1 MPKPLFTRGET
12 KKRQF
17 GKTTMSDDG
26 MKYFKKGISNWKMAF
41 NDRGGELYDTLVQ
54 GWSAWLEEEA
64 SAIDIEGGWRRKN
77 LHSLLRTREE
87 KEDPEGDDAVDEGQD
102 GDEGELFACYDSDGD
117 DGFIAPNARG
127 GQRRTLEADIEDEG
141 EGTIVDSN
149 NNRKRGDEDD
159 EDEDEDGDIVDGN
172 NNRKRGDEDDEE
184 DGDEDGDKDE
194 EGEEQEKEQEK
205 EQWKGGNRGANA
217 GNKRKRGEMTG
228 MGRKSRVRSK

>member
-1 MPKPLFTRGET
+1 
-12 KKRQF
+12 
-17 GKTTMSDDG
+17 
-26 MKYFKKGISNWKMAF
+26 MK
-41 NDRGGELYDTLVQ
+41 
-54 GWSAWLEEEA
+54 
-64 SAIDIEGGWRRKN
+64 
-77 LHSLLRTREE
+77 TREPQE
-87 KEDPEGDDAVDEGQD
+87 EPNGDDAVDEGQD

-194 EGEEQEKEQEK
+194 EGEEQEKEK

-217 GNKRKRGEMTG
+217 GNKRKRGETTG
-228 MGRKSRVRSK
+228 VGRKSRAKK